1 MLHASSRMKIFC
13 RLLLSSKLVL
23 LLLLVLRIRRALAI
37 VFLPTATVGK
47 VHKDYELLL
56 LLVPLRVL
64 FVRFELLCIIIIII
78 IIIVPQ

>member
-1 MLHASSRMKIFC
+1 MDMLHASSRMKIFC
-13 RLLLSSKLVL
+13 CLLLTSKLVL
-23 LLLLVLRIRRALAI
+23 LLLVLLIRALAI
-37 VFLPTATVGK
+37 VFLPSATVGK